1 MTPVPFISMQPTS
14 MVLFPG
20 EARALKEE
28 LIQAFRQ
35 GDWGR
40 LRSSLLRTIA
50 LANALGLRE
59 MALRSEGL
67 SDLLG
72 WQAGGRAQAGPRLEA
87 LFQSLLDELPSL
99 QDPSVPGV
107 TPVGKP
113 ENSSTMAVPNPP
125 SLG

>member
-1 MTPVPFISMQPTS
+1 MQPTS

-28 LIQAFRQ
+28 LIQAFRL

-40 LRSSLLRTIA
+40 LRSSLLRTTA
-50 LANALGLRE
+50 LAHALGLRE
-59 MALRSEGL
+59 LALRSEGI

-72 WQAGGRAQAGPRLEA
+72 LQAGGRAQAGPRLES

-99 QDPSVPGV
+99 QDSTVPEAG
-107 TPVGKP
+107 PIGKP
-113 ENSSTMAVPNPP
+113 QNSSTMAVPNPP
-125 SLG
+125 ALG